1 MTSAFL
7 QSLRTDGGEPWNTWD
22 VRDFI
27 EKLRGKLR
35 VETKHRYFSLF
46 LMKISITFVSPRTAA
61 TVRWE
66 ARHQSDHSETEA
78 HTAIFCLFWT
88 PKSAQQKMIV
98 VLKLNPGPHTGAN
111 IESRWQCK
119 YTAPVVTGRLSR
131 SHSLTSH
138 SGEGEEGREGRGVLI
153 SLYWVE
159 LNWVCQLD
167 DQAESLGVLL
177 VMKVTSSQ
185 REVKGIQ
192 SLSPVLSLQDK
203 HGWETRQ
210 DRDQYVTTLPSYL
223 LTGRRIMSEVRDLL
237 SMAQIA
243 THTTQ

>member
-7 QSLRTDGGEPWNTWD
+7 QSLRTDGGEPWNIWD

-66 ARHQSDHSETEA
+66 ARHQSDHSETLTEA

-88 PKSAQQKMIV
+88 SKSAQQKMIV

-138 SGEGEEGREGRGVLI
+138 QGRERGEREGSPYK
-153 SLYWVE
+153 SL
-159 LNWVCQLD
+159 LSRTQL
-167 DQAESLGVLL
+167 
-177 VMKVTSSQ
+177 
-185 REVKGIQ
+185 
-192 SLSPVLSLQDK
+192 SLSAWWS
-203 HGWETRQ
+203 GWESGS
-210 DRDQYVTTLPSYL
+210 VA
-223 LTGRRIMSEVRDLL
+223 GNEGNVISEGSQGDTV
-237 SMAQIA
+237 S
-243 THTTQ
+243 